1 MNRILGLTVAFLI
14 LTAIFWAVEL
24 LWPSISAQ
32 RKLRR
37 GFGLDVL
44 YWFFTP
50 LISKTVS
57 QVAVL
62 LALAPIFLLLGWRLE
77 KEAIAA
83 GFGPL
88 LQLPLWLQAI
98 LILVVGDFIGYWS
111 HRWFHSRR
119 LWKFHAIHH
128 SSTELDWLSSVRLH
142 PVNEVGSRILQAI
155 PFVLLGFSPKAVAAY
170 VPFLTFY
177 AILIHANVSWGFG
190 PLRYVI
196 ATPLFHR
203 WHHTSE
209 DEALDKNFAGLLPL
223 WDVLFGTLYLPEGKR
238 PTHFGTHDHSVPESF
253 LGQLAYPFRKTGG
266 AAVAEAPP
274 PMAPVK

>member
-1 MNRILGLTVAFLI
+1 
-14 LTAIFWAVEL
+14 
-24 LWPSISAQ
+24 
-32 RKLRR
+32 
-37 GFGLDVL
+37 
-44 YWFFTP
+44 
-50 LISKTVS
+50 
-57 QVAVL
+57 VL

-88 LQLPLWLQAI
+88 VQLPLWLQAI

-223 WDVLFGTLYLPEGKR
+223 WDILFGTLYLPEGKR

-266 AAVAEAPP
+266 AAGAEAPP
-274 PMAPVK
+274 AMAAGK